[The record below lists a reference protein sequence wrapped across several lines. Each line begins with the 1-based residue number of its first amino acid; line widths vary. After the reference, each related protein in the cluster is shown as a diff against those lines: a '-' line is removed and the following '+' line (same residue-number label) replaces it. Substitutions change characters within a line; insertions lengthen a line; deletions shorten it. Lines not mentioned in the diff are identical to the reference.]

1 MQAPKFERA
10 EPMDALAMEVLP
22 MEISEAED
30 SVDDDDSG
38 SEGLSEGYSDDDSD
52 DDDSDDDDDD
62 DDLSCSSS
70 DWSVTDMEQE
80 LQLFQRKSPGGQQQP
95 QPQPQPQP
103 PKWQLPQ
110 PSQGTKVQYQFS
122 TPALKVMSNI
132 NMNNPAPQTPGDGA
146 MKVKMMMTNSFN
158 SSPVRDA
165 PSGAIPGALLERMT
179 RAESTVGLSNLISPR
194 SSSQES
200 TPQRKVLH
208 PQQQQQL
215 QSTTT
220 VVLPTTTAINRPSAS
235 LSATTESRNSAGVGN
250 DHKDPQELFLS
261 LLRHQGQLP
270 QAKPV
275 SSTMLASSS
284 SSSFFVRMTQANI
297 DAYTMDKITAVRQD
311 NVVVLSTM
319 HQQQGQIL
327 QCCNRYGESIIHAAC
342 RRGAIQCL
350 QYLVSADCG
359 VSLRVMDD
367 YHRNPFHDACW
378 TVEPNFQ
385 VVQILLDH
393 CPDLLLL
400 QDKRGC
406 SPLQYVRR
414 ENWAQ
419 WCHYLK
425 KQPIHK
431 LLPQSQAVYGAL
443 DQ

>member
-1 MQAPKFERA
+1 
-10 EPMDALAMEVLP
+10 
-22 MEISEAED
+22 
-30 SVDDDDSG
+30 
-38 SEGLSEGYSDDDSD
+38 
-52 DDDSDDDDDD
+52 
-62 DDLSCSSS
+62 
-70 DWSVTDMEQE
+70 MEQE
-80 LQLFQRKSPGGQQQP
+80 LHLFLRKSPDGQQQQKP
-95 QPQPQPQP
+95 QPQPR
-103 PKWQLPQ
+103 KWELPQ
-110 PSQGTKVQYQFS
+110 PIQGTTAPYQFS
-122 TPALKVMSNI
+122 SPALTVMSNV
-132 NMNNPAPQTPGDGA
+132 NMKNPAPQTPRDGA
-146 MKVKMMMTNSFN
+146 MKVKMMMNSFN
-158 SSPVRDA
+158 SSAVRDA

-179 RAESTVGLSNLISPR
+179 RAESTVGSSNLISSR
-194 SSSQES
+194 SSSQQS
-200 TPQRKVLH
+200 TPQTKVLH

-220 VVLPTTTAINRPSAS
+220 VVLPTTTAVNRPSAS
-235 LSATTESRNSAGVGN
+235 ASATAATENRNIAGAGN
-250 DHKDPQELFLS
+250 DHKDPQELFIS

-284 SSSFFVRMTQANI
+284 SSSFFVKMTQANI

-311 NVVVLSTM
+311 NVMALSTM
-319 HQQQGQIL
+319 HQQGGQIL

-342 RRGAIQCL
+342 RRGATQCL
-350 QYLVSADCG
+350 QYLVSAVCG

-378 TVEPNFQ
+378 TVEPDFQ
-385 VVQILLDH
+385 LVQILLDH

-419 WCHYLK
+419 WCHYLNQ
-425 KQPIHK
+425 QPIHK